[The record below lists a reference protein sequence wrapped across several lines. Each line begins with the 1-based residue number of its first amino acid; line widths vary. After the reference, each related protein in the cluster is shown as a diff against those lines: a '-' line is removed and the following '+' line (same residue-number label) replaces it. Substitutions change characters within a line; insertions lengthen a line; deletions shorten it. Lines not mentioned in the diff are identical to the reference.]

1 VPGRPMTI
9 MHSGLVTSVGLSAPS
24 ACAAI
29 RAAITNHTETRFM
42 SNGEWLLGAQVPL
55 EQPWRGRAK
64 LVRMLAMAVQEC
76 LAPFDAPRPRTLPL
90 LLCVAEQARP
100 GRLDGLDTLLLG
112 ELEHA
117 VGIEFH
123 PELSGTIPKGRVG
136 VAIALGRAR
145 QLMYEHNVSYVLVAA
160 ADSLLVGPTLT
171 EFEAEGRLLTPQNSD
186 GFVPGEA
193 AGAVMLARTP
203 GSAVHLDCVGIGYGV
218 EPSATNPDVPLR
230 ADGLT
235 LAIKQS
241 LADAGCAMR
250 DLDFRIT
257 DNSGEQYYFKEAA
270 LALSRTLRQRKE
282 EFDIW
287 HPAECIGE
295 VGAAIG
301 VATLAVALAASRKAY
316 ALGPNMLCHLGS
328 DIGQRAAAI
337 LRYTEPA

>member
-1 VPGRPMTI
+1 MPGRPMTI

-29 RAAITNHTETRFM
+29 RAGVTNHTETRFM
-42 SNGEWLLGAQVPL
+42 SNGEWLLGAQVLL

-76 LAPFDAPRPRTLPL
+76 LAPFDAPPPRALPL

-112 ELEHA
+112 ELEDA
-117 VGIEFH
+117 GGIEFH

-136 VAIALGRAR
+136 VAVALGRAR
-145 QLMYEHNVSYVLVAA
+145 QLMYEHTVSHVLVAA

-171 EFEAEGRLLTPQNSD
+171 GFEAEGRLLTLQNSD

-193 AGAVMLARTP
+193 AGAVMLARFP
-203 GSAVHLDCVGIGYGV
+203 GSGPHLDCLGLGFGV
-218 EPSATNPDVPLR
+218 ERSATNPDVPLR
-230 ADGLT
+230 GDGLT
-235 LAIKQS
+235 HAIKQS
-241 LADAGCAMR
+241 LADAGCTKY

-270 LALSRTLRQRKE
+270 LALSRSLRQRKE

-287 HPAECIGE
+287 HPADCIGE
-295 VGAAIG
+295 TGAAIS
-301 VATLAVALAASRKAY
+301 VAALAVALAASRKAY
-316 ALGPNMLCHLGS
+316 AVGPNVLCHLGS
-328 DIGQRAAAI
+328 DLGERAAAV
-337 LRYTEPA
+337 LRYREPA

>member
-76 LAPFDAPRPRTLPL
+76 LAPSDAPPSRALPL

-100 GRLDGLDTLLLG
+100 GRLDGLDTLLRG
-112 ELEHA
+112 ELENA
-117 VGIEFH
+117 LGIAFH

-136 VAIALGRAR
+136 VGIALGRAR
-145 QLMYEHNVSYVLVAA
+145 QLMYEHNASHVLVAA

-171 EFEAEGRLLTPQNSD
+171 GFEAEGRLLTPQNSD

-193 AGAVMLARTP
+193 AGAVILARSP
-203 GSAVHLDCVGIGYGV
+203 GSGPHLDCVGIGFGV
-218 EPSATNPDVPLR
+218 EPSATNADVPLR
-230 ADGLT
+230 GDGLT
-235 LAIKQS
+235 NAIKQS
-241 LADAGCAMR
+241 LADAGCAMH

-270 LALSRTLRQRKE
+270 LALSRTLRQRTE

-287 HPAECIGE
+287 HPADSIGE

-316 ALGPNMLCHLGS
+316 SVGPNMLCHLGS
-328 DIGQRAAAI
+328 DIGERAAAV
-337 LRYTEPA
+337 LRYSEPA

>member
-1 VPGRPMTI
+1 MTI

-29 RAAITNHTETRFM
+29 RAGVTNHTETRFM
-42 SNGEWLLGAQVPL
+42 SNGEWLLGAQVLL

-76 LAPFDAPRPRTLPL
+76 LAPFDAPPPRALPL

-112 ELEHA
+112 ELEDA
-117 VGIEFH
+117 GGIEFH

-136 VAIALGRAR
+136 VAVALGRAR
-145 QLMYEHNVSYVLVAA
+145 QLMYEHTVSHVLVAA

-171 EFEAEGRLLTPQNSD
+171 GFEAEGRLLTLQNSD

-193 AGAVMLARTP
+193 AGAVMLARFP
-203 GSAVHLDCVGIGYGV
+203 GSGPHLDCLGLGFGV
-218 EPSATNPDVPLR
+218 ERSATNPDVPLR
-230 ADGLT
+230 GDGLT
-235 LAIKQS
+235 HAIKQS
-241 LADAGCAMR
+241 LADAGCTKY

-270 LALSRTLRQRKE
+270 LALSRSLRQRKE

-287 HPAECIGE
+287 HPADCIGE
-295 VGAAIG
+295 TGAAIG
-301 VATLAVALAASRKAY
+301 VAALAVALAASRKAY
-316 ALGPNMLCHLGS
+316 AVGPNVLCHLGS
-328 DIGQRAAAI
+328 DLGERAAAV
-337 LRYTEPA
+337 LRYREPA